1 MERAEVEGLELE
13 YELHGSG
20 QPVVLLHWGIAASWG
35 EPFEQEHAL
44 ARFRLVRYHRAGFAG
59 SGRREGAITFA
70 EHAGHCA
77 ALMGRLGI
85 ERAHVVGHSSSA
97 SIALQLAL
105 DHPHTVATLVLMEPA
120 RPTPD
125 TELQAGFVR
134 DVVAPAIAHYRGGDA
149 ELAVDTFARGVF
161 GDGYRDRLERG
172 LPGGLEQAVA
182 DAPAFFEQE
191 LPALQAWS
199 FTRGDAARIVCPVLS
214 VAGEHTASTFPERLE
229 LLCSWLPHVE
239 RFELRSATHLLHVE
253 QPRAMAERLADFFS
267 QHPVTV

>member
-1 MERAEVEGLELE
+1 M
-13 YELHGSG
+13 
-20 QPVVLLHWGIAASWG
+20 LLHWGIAASWG

-44 ARFRLVRYHRAGFAG
+44 ARFRLMRYHRAGFAG

-199 FTRGDAARIVCPVLS
+199 FTRGGPSPANTPRRRS
-214 VAGEHTASTFPERLE
+214 
-229 LLCSWLPHVE
+229 
-239 RFELRSATHLLHVE
+239 RSAWSCCARGSRTSSASSSAAQRICSTSSSRV
-253 QPRAMAERLADFFS
+253 QWRNAWPTSSRS
-267 QHPVTV
+267 IP